1 MGSKGNEDAVK
12 GEHDGTK
19 PSANQT
25 HGPETIGTSS
35 LDALQSRDSRR
46 MMVMVDKLRR
56 SGLSGIVQLPQLVVC
71 GDQSSGKSSVLEAL
85 TGIPFPRK
93 ENLCTRFATEII
105 LRRAPQVSISAK
117 TIPDKVRSGE
127 EKERLE
133 SFKRTIVDFS
143 ELPDLMEEATNLMGL
158 SGGGDGGSGPAR
170 AFSRDVLSIEIA
182 GPDRPQLTLV
192 DLPGLIHSETK
203 TQTKE
208 DVDLIHGLVDDY
220 FKEKRTIVMAVV
232 SAKNDYANQI
242 ILKKC
247 KDIDPKGHRTLGVI
261 TKPDFLE
268 EGSENVAS
276 WVELAENKVIFLE
289 LGWHMLKNRSY
300 KESDKSFEER
310 NAAEKAFFSQG
321 RYRNLPKD
329 MLGVDALRARLSCA
343 LYTHLKRELPAL
355 MEELDGKHL
364 DVCRELEQMGEKRST
379 PQEQR
384 RFLMGISTTYQDIV
398 KAAVNG
404 QYAEHEFFGSPDPN
418 AGMYEESNK
427 RRLCAIVKH
436 LTSQFALAM
445 RQYGHTLAIL
455 ESDSEV
461 ATWETELEAPYQK
474 FANLPVQIKRSKAID
489 RVHRISV
496 RSRGHELPGTVNPLL
511 VTELF
516 RDQSSNWKHI
526 AECHISNVE
535 NFCHRLLDMAVDY
548 AVSRNVADRLK
559 AGRVKNAFTNRLN
572 AAEAD
577 LNRIIMDMY
586 HHPMTYDPS
595 YNAKVDKLRREKIKI
610 KTKKLVHKA
619 EVDVHNSNVD
629 HQITR
634 LLKPDVVM
642 DSMKTLIGPGM
653 DKASAEDAL
662 DCQQA
667 YYKEEIEYF
676 IKAITRQVIKRNFL
690 DNLEKDTLSPMLVAE
705 MSDDEV
711 GFITAETEEVVRKR
725 SNLEELKSV
734 LEDRQ
739 ETFRSALGLFK

>member
-220 FKEKRTIVMAVV
+220 LKEKRTIVMAVV

-247 KDIDPKGHRTLGVI
+247 KDIDPK
-261 TKPDFLE
+261 
-268 EGSENVAS
+268 
-276 WVELAENKVIFLE
+276 ENKVIFLE

-461 ATWETELEAPYQK
+461 ATWETELEALTK
-474 FANLPVQIKRSKAID
+474 NLQICRCK
-489 RVHRISV
+489 
-496 RSRGHELPGTVNPLL
+496 
-511 VTELF
+511 
-516 RDQSSNWKHI
+516 
-526 AECHISNVE
+526 
-535 NFCHRLLDMAVDY
+535 
-548 AVSRNVADRLK
+548 
-559 AGRVKNAFTNRLN
+559 
-572 AAEAD
+572 
-577 LNRIIMDMY
+577 
-586 HHPMTYDPS
+586 
-595 YNAKVDKLRREKIKI
+595 
-610 KTKKLVHKA
+610 
-619 EVDVHNSNVD
+619 
-629 HQITR
+629 
-634 LLKPDVVM
+634 
-642 DSMKTLIGPGM
+642 
-653 DKASAEDAL
+653 
-662 DCQQA
+662 
-667 YYKEEIEYF
+667 
-676 IKAITRQVIKRNFL
+676 
-690 DNLEKDTLSPMLVAE
+690 
-705 MSDDEV
+705 
-711 GFITAETEEVVRKR
+711 
-725 SNLEELKSV
+725 
-734 LEDRQ
+734 
-739 ETFRSALGLFK
+739 